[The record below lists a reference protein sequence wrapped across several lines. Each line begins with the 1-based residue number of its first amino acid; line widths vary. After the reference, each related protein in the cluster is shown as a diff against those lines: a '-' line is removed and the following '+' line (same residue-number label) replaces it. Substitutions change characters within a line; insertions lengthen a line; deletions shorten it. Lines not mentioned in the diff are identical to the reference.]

1 MSQNN
6 LSERKQKLRKQNKN
20 LPNPNENVPKKVSK
34 DQIKKERQ
42 REREAAVGPEEPKKR
57 KIAVTA
63 VMLKT
68 MLTLATAIGVYAI
81 VFHNP
86 DTQMRQVLRGV
97 ASMGI
102 PIAIFLTVEA
112 FYKTSSRGRYFGRL
126 LLAALL
132 AQIPMHFLCYY
143 DNARNAVM
151 RKEYFEGLGEMEQV
165 EYLLK
170 WREFPMLNYLFT
182 IIFALF
188 FIWLLNL
195 VFSRFMSPDT
205 NMAWKG
211 LYGACM
217 VLILVLGIVIGV
229 FFQTLKIIESPVF
242 TVMLVFACVLL
253 RGKADLLSIVL
264 GIIGVTFS
272 LIAGPE
278 NGKPYFALGTALAAF
293 LLRFYQG
300 RLGYDKV
307 NHKVIK
313 YWFYLV
319 YLSLLAIGF
328 IAGMYVYVRTYGGK

>member
-20 LPNPNENVPKKVSK
+20 RPNPNENVPKKVSK

-42 REREAAVGPEEPKKR
+42 REREAAVVPEERKKR

-68 MLTLATAIGVYAI
+68 MLTLTTAIGVYAI

-97 ASMGI
+97 AAMGI
-102 PIAIFLTVEA
+102 PLAIYLTVEA

-126 LLAALL
+126 MLGAIL
-132 AQIPMHFLCYY
+132 AQFPMHFLAYY
-143 DNARNAVM
+143 DNARNAAM

-195 VFSRFMSPDT
+195 VFSKFMSPDT

-211 LYGACM
+211 FYGACM
-217 VLILVLGIVIGV
+217 VLILVLGIVAGV
-229 FFQTLKIIESPVF
+229 FLQTLKIIEAPVF

-253 RGKADLLSIVL
+253 RGKAELLSIVL
-264 GIIGVTFS
+264 GIIGVTFG
-272 LIAGPE
+272 LIAGPD
-278 NGKPYFALGTALAAF
+278 NGKPYFAIGAALAAF
-293 LLRFYQG
+293 LIRFYQG
-300 RLGYDKV
+300 RLGYDKEKYPRV
-307 NHKVIK
+307 K
-313 YWFYLV
+313 YWFYLI
-319 YLSLLAIGF
+319 YLSVLAAACV
-328 IAGMYVYVRTYGGK
+328 AGMYVYVQTYGGN